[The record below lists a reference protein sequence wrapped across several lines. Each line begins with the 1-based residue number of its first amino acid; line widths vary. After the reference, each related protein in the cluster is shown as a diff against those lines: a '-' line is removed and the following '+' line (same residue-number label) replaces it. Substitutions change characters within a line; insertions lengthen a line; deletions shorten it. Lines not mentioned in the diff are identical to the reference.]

1 MKTLHLL
8 ISAVAIALGT
18 VGCATHTGGARSSGY
33 DSPPQVWSPYG
44 SKVGH

>member
-1 MKTLHLL
+1 MKTLLLL
-8 ISAVAIALGT
+8 ISAVALTLGAA
-18 VGCATHTGGARSSGY
+18 GCATHTGGPRSSGY